1 MARTEEIVGSRP
13 FYGEIWKA
21 MLRTPRT
28 RLSAIKYLEKRIPK
42 DLEFAKIT
50 AKNKQVFISKNTMK
64 II

>member
-1 MARTEEIVGSRP
+1 LKKVESILAKTEEIVGTRP

-42 DLEFAKIT
+42 DLEIAKT
-50 AKNKQVFISKNTMK
+50 QAKMK
-64 II
+64 